1 MQEINSEHRRIYI
14 PEAEIRARAEVHSVP
29 YWFRNMS
36 SHHVQTLVSTY
47 QDPDSAN
54 LLLMF
59 WAVLYGWL
67 IKHENSRKET
77 VDLLCLPQG
86 TLSLYNESVS
96 IQKIKKKQKTAWL
109 TERGVCLRTNAE
121 DLIKNPHLLKR
132 RQSRLEMA
140 VKGVEFEVIEEKR
153 A

>member
-1 MQEINSEHRRIYI
+1 MQEINSEHWRIYI
-14 PEAEIRARAEVHSVP
+14 PEAEIHARAEVHSVP

-36 SHHVQTLVSTY
+36 SHHVQKLVSTY

-59 WAVLYGWL
+59 WAVLYGWF

-77 VDLLCLPQG
+77 VDPLCLPQG
-86 TLSLYNESVS
+86 TLSLYNESVF
-96 IQKIKKKQKTAWL
+96 IQKIKKNKKKTAWL

-121 DLIKNPHLLKR
+121 DLI
-132 RQSRLEMA
+132 
-140 VKGVEFEVIEEKR
+140 
-153 A
+153 